1 MLKWLMLAVYLLLT
15 ADVLLHMVWSFDILW
30 GKRRGRDAA
39 VCAFLVLCASSVIV
53 GKYLPRSAV
62 QRWMVIGS
70 NYWLGFFIYVVT
82 LLVVLDLIWLLVK
95 VLRRKKPRFTRARKQ
110 KIAAGAFAGIFLI
123 SLAAVVYGGIHER
136 NIKTAEYEIAIDKD
150 GGNREHLRAVLI
162 SDLHLGYSIGSR
174 DMEQMVEKIN
184 AQHPDIVFL
193 AGDIYDNDYDAID
206 DPDHVAE
213 IFAGIESE
221 LGVYAIYGNH
231 DVTETLV
238 GGFPV
243 GSSKNALRDAR
254 IEEMMKKAGI
264 TMLEDEALLIDD
276 SFYLVGRLDGE
287 KNGFGSKD
295 RALLEELLKPLD
307 KNRPILVMNH
317 EPDELSDYAEAG
329 VDLLLS
335 GHTHAGQ
342 FFPLTVVQPFA
353 WENYWGLKKIGS
365 MYSVVTSGTGVYGPP
380 IRVLTDSEI
389 VVLDITFQ

>member
-30 GKRRGRDAA
+30 GKHRGRDAG
-39 VCAFLVLCASSVIV
+39 VCVLFTLCASTVIV

-95 VLRRKKPRFTRARKQ
+95 VIRRKKPRFTKARKQ
-110 KIAAGAFAGIFLI
+110 KITAGAFAGIFLV
-123 SLAAVVYGGIHER
+123 SVVAVVYGGIHER
-136 NIKTAEYEIAIDKD
+136 DIKTAKYEIEIGKD
-150 GGNREHLRAVLI
+150 GGDRDGLRAVLI

-174 DMEQMVEKIN
+174 DMERVVEKIN
-184 AQHPDIVFL
+184 VQHPDIVFL

-206 DPDHVAE
+206 DPNHVAE
-213 IFAGIESE
+213 ILGRIESE

-264 TMLEDEALLIDD
+264 TMLEDEALLVDN

-295 RALLEELLKPLD
+295 RALLEELLAPLSQS
-307 KNRPILVMNH
+307 RPILVMNH
-317 EPDELSDYAEAG
+317 EPDELSDYADAG

-353 WENYWGLKKIGS
+353 WENYWGLKKIGK
-365 MYSVVTSGTGVYGPP
+365 MYSMVTSGTGVYGPP
-380 IRVLTDSEI
+380 IRLLTDSEI